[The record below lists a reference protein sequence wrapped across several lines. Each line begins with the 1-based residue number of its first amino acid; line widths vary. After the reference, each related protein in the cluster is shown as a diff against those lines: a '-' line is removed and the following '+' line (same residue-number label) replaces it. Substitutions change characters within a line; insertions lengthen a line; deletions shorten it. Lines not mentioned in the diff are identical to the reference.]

1 MAALP
6 QALTKQEEPVQLFG
20 TVSRLGQDGW
30 HTVRCGAHDWR
41 VRCAASCLLSPSVGD
56 TVLLCGPSPAQA
68 YLIAVIAQAAPRS
81 ARIEVPGD
89 LSLAAPQGRVSVE
102 AAEALTLQGGR
113 QLELEGE
120 TLAVQSTH
128 ARLSMR
134 DTEFL
139 GVGVRAT
146 VASLRVVG
154 RACEVVMDR
163 ISHLAQHIF
172 RLAEQVEQVRAG
184 RLDYQAEQTARVHA
198 RQTVVTGRDI
208 VKVDADQIHMG

>member
-6 QALTKQEEPVQLFG
+6 QALTQPQDPVQQFG
-20 TVSRLGQDGW
+20 TLTHLGQDGL
-30 HTVRCGAHDWR
+30 HTVRCGRHDWR
-41 VRCAASCLLSPSVGD
+41 VRCAASCLLAPSVGD

-68 YLIAVIAQAAPRS
+68 YLIAVIAQADAS
-81 ARIEVPGD
+81 AARIDVPGD
-89 LSLAAPQGRVSVE
+89 LSLSVPHGQLTVNAANG
-102 AAEALTLQGGR
+102 LTLRSDR
-113 QLELEGE
+113 QLSLDSG
-120 TLAVQSTH
+120 TLAVRAAQ
-128 ARLSMR
+128 ARLALQ
-134 DTEFL
+134 DTEYL

-163 ISHLAQHIF
+163 ISHVAQSIF
-172 RLAEQVEQVRAG
+172 RLAEQVEQVRAQ

-198 RQTVVTGRDI
+198 RQTLVTGRDI

>member
-6 QALTKQEEPVQLFG
+6 QALTQQEDPVQQFG
-20 TVSRLGQDGW
+20 TLTHLGQDGL

-41 VRCAASCLLSPSVGD
+41 VRCAASCLLAPSVGD
-56 TVLLCGPSPAQA
+56 TVLLSGPSPSHT
-68 YLIAVIAQAAPRS
+68 YLIAVITQANAS
-81 ARIEVPGD
+81 AARIEVPGD
-89 LSLAAPQGRVSVE
+89 LSLAARQGRITVH
-102 AAEALTLQGGR
+102 AAEGLALNGGR
-113 QLELEGE
+113 RLSLDSE
-120 TLAVQSTH
+120 TLAVNAAQ
-128 ARLSMR
+128 ARLAMQ
-134 DTEFL
+134 DTEYL

-163 ISHLAQHIF
+163 ISHLAQSIF

-198 RQTVVTGRDI
+198 RQTLVTGRDI
-208 VKVDADQIHMG
+208 VKIDADQIHMG